1 MSRLPLN
8 CLCLQRQ
15 SKTLTL
21 HTVYITLVNYCAT
34 TVLKHNRY
42 RCALGAA
49 VGDALFTDCNIHIA
63 APLPPEMTAATADSA
78 ITGNSSSSC
87 VVRILTPSKEQC
99 DPDNS
104 AFLSFYAAE
113 DCVLFVCVDTRL
125 VPGKLPNWLSQN
137 GFRLLPESV
146 TVVTAAPALKLRV
159 LRRFVRGCTRLQLGG
174 SGSSS
179 SGGDMFGSKQHHPP
193 LLRHYA
199 LIACSVPR

>member
-1 MSRLPLN
+1 
-8 CLCLQRQ
+8 
-15 SKTLTL
+15 
-21 HTVYITLVNYCAT
+21 
-34 TVLKHNRY
+34 VLKYNRY

-49 VGDALFTDCNIHIA
+49 VGDALFTDCNVHIA
-63 APLPPEMTAATADSA
+63 APLPPEMTATASTTECA
-78 ITGNSSSSC
+78 SSSSSSSSS
-87 VVRILTPSKEQC
+87 VVRILTPSKEQS

-113 DCVLFVCVDTRL
+113 DCILFVCVDSRL
-125 VPGKLPNWLSQN
+125 VPAKLPHWLSQS

-174 SGSSS
+174 SSGSSA
-179 SGGDMFGSKQHHPP
+179 SGSDMFSGKQYHPP